1 MESMEKLILNT
12 LTFEYPKEPL
22 KFYFSTNDDAGRKS
36 TRLKS
41 PVLVLKEIKQNQ
53 VILKNYQSAIY

>member
-22 KFYFSTNDDAGRKS
+22 KFYFSVQDKFEGKS
-36 TRLKS
+36 IRIKS
-41 PVLVLKEIKQNQ
+41 PMLI
-53 VILKNYQSAIY
+53 